1 MYAIRSYYAVLEVTD
16 IEAVADIAHKHD
28 LPLIVD
34 ATFTT
39 PCLLRTIEHG
49 ADIVVNSLTKWIGG
63 HGRNNFV

>member
-1 MYAIRSYYAVLEVTD
+1 MFG
-16 IEAVADIAHKHD
+16 AHKHG

-39 PCLLRTIEHG
+39 PCLLRTIEYG

-63 HGRNNFV
+63 HGSGIGGVVVDSGKIQLEKPQI